1 MKIIQPQKLE
11 MIDMNLINIDENV
24 TMSSL
29 EIAEITGKRHDHV
42 LRDIREMLNDEEVS
56 PDLGT
61 PCVVDD
67 NTKLYSQNG
76 GCGLKFEG
84 TYTNEQ
90 NGQSYPC
97 FNLPYRETM
106 ILMVGYNRKVAARI
120 IDRWL
125 HLERENKLLK
135 DHMKKMVSLD
145 EVKVYK
151 IEAASAKA
159 AQHRAEDNYYAI
171 EKFMFKSM
179 DKCGN
184 PAELD
189 EQYFDVKFESN
200 RYHDSQEVV
209 YKYQAQ
215 LEVACEKLKAK
226 DELIANLVDKN
237 SEILKLK

>member
-1 MKIIQPQKLE
+1 MREKA
-11 MIDMNLINIDENV
+11 MNLMNVDEEM
-24 TMSSL
+24 TMTTAD
-29 EIAEITGKRHDHV
+29 IAKIVDVRHDNV
-42 LRDIREMLNDEEVS
+42 VRDVKAMYFDLYGESYAPQFEEREYNSKGQKHSVAILDKDHALCLVA
-56 PDLGT
+56 
-61 PCVVDD
+61 
-67 NTKLYSQNG
+67 KYSAKARMN
-76 GCGLKFEG
+76 
-84 TYTNEQ
+84 
-90 NGQSYPC
+90 
-97 FNLPYRETM
+97 M
-106 ILMVGYNRKVAARI
+106 IKKI
-120 IDRWL
+120 KQ
-125 HLERENKLLK
+125 LERENKLLK
-135 DHMKKMVSLD
+135 EHMNKMVSLD

-171 EKFMFKSM
+171 EKFMFKNM

-209 YKYQAQ
+209 YRYQAQ

-237 SEILKLK
+237 SEILKLN